1 MNVNQCPLLA
11 VSRRRLTVN
20 MQAGTFLGD
29 VYPMRLVFVA
39 LLTLGILSL
48 QACEQTVVE
57 NCCTIVSIDVYS
69 ADGTAVFF
77 TASDSATGGTFSFL
91 VKPALSGHLQPGMS
105 FDILGS
111 PGISTFSMINIQ
123 NVPPDWGENC
133 CTLMGETI
141 GGAELERR
149 K

>member
-1 MNVNQCPLLA
+1 
-11 VSRRRLTVN
+11 
-20 MQAGTFLGD
+20 
-29 VYPMRLVFVA
+29 MRLVFVA
-39 LLTLGILSL
+39 LLTLGFLSL

-57 NCCTIVSIDVYS
+57 NCCTIVSIDVFS
-69 ADGTAVFF
+69 ADGTAVIF

-91 VKPALSGHLQPGMS
+91 VRPALAGHLQPGMS
-105 FDILGS
+105 FDTQGI
-111 PGISTFSMINIQ
+111 PGTSTFSMINIQ

-133 CTLMGETI
+133 CTLMGETT